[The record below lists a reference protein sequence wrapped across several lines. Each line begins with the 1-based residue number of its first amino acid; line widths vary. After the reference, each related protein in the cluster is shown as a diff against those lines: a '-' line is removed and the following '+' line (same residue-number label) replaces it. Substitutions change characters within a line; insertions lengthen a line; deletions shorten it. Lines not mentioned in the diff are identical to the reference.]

1 MFPAAAA
8 VICTAPVWVWVGSFA
23 VQIRILSSAIRL
35 VPSLLAW
42 ARASHLASSCC
53 WAPSWW
59 GRAGVW
65 ARTEFWVLWM
75 SVCALFLAVASSTHS
90 HFLSFLLFLPVPIR
104 KTPVSEW
111 VAYRVDE
118 CFLER
123 NYFVLDLGV
132 EGIVALGFQLR
143 PFK

>member
-1 MFPAAAA
+1 MFPATAA

-23 VQIRILSSAIRL
+23 VQIRILSSAVRL

-42 ARASHLASSCC
+42 VPESRLASSCC
-53 WAPSWW
+53 WEPGWS

-65 ARTEFWVLWM
+65 AMTKLWVLWM
-75 SVCALFLAVASSTHS
+75 SVCASFLAVASSTHS
-90 HFLSFLLFLPVPIR
+90 HFLLFLLFPPVPNR
-104 KTPVSEW
+104 KTQVSEW

-123 NYFVLDLGV
+123 DNFVLDLGV